1 MPALGNI
8 IVLHLK
14 NEQIKHIKPFS
25 TAPKPSEIKIKATLG
40 LSKIR
45 LKNNKN
51 ILFKAKRN
59 LINILGGGFDFWE
72 ESIFRRLKVSAMDE
86 SKINLQDL
94 RIPPYIFLLFDG
106 NAPTISN
113 LSLFNFWDIFNSAF
127 YGCKLIVSNNLI

>member
-51 ILFKAKRN
+51 ILFKAKRS
-59 LINILGGGFDFWE
+59 LINILGGGFDF
-72 ESIFRRLKVSAMDE
+72 
-86 SKINLQDL
+86 
-94 RIPPYIFLLFDG
+94 
-106 NAPTISN
+106 
-113 LSLFNFWDIFNSAF
+113 
-127 YGCKLIVSNNLI
+127 